1 MCTVII
7 KSFVCQMS
15 WGEGWHFVLLIN
27 DSLPFLSCKVS
38 YSFSLYSVSIPQWAY
53 NKCEKLTDGCVK
65 RCAIRAAWMYN
76 MLSMHHASIRA
87 AVPYQLTT
95 IVINIVNNSVVL
107 QPAVYISRNTYST
120 LLSFTPGVT
129 NRFYTSL

>member
-38 YSFSLYSVSIPQWAY
+38 YSFSHYSVSTPQWAY
-53 NKCEKLTDGCVK
+53 NKCEELTHGCRCETMCNKGCV
-65 RCAIRAAWMYN
+65 N
-76 MLSMHHASIRA
+76 VQH
-87 AVPYQLTT
+87 
-95 IVINIVNNSVVL
+95 VINALPLRLEQQFPIN
-107 QPAVYISRNTYST
+107 
-120 LLSFTPGVT
+120 
-129 NRFYTSL
+129 

>member
-1 MCTVII
+1 
-7 KSFVCQMS
+7 MS

-38 YSFSLYSVSIPQWAY
+38 YSFSLNSVSTPQWAY
-53 NKCEKLTDGCVK
+53 NKCEELTDGC
-65 RCAIRAAWMYN
+65 RCETMCNKGCVNVHVINAP
-76 MLSMHHASIRA
+76 HASIRA

-95 IVINIVNNSVVL
+95 IVISIVNNLVVL
-107 QPAVYISRNTYST
+107 QPAVYISRKTYST
-120 LLSFTPGVT
+120 LLSYTPGVT